1 MSEREYIT
9 SMDTVG
15 KSSDSSEDSPMPLII
30 EDDEEEDTI
39 STLSEKNIQTISL
52 QNEILKL
59 KKKVETQKKILQN
72 KELVEIQLNE
82 KENYYE
88 NKLKQKNDELK
99 ENETKLKEKEDLLKN
114 AELEKLQIIN
124 RYYAKF
130 NSDYNENIIRITADS
145 SGNFSDPSGN
155 KNVITYKK
163 YTYKEIEK
171 EIDENYFDENE
182 YYSSALDILATYLRG
197 QKIIYMESKAY
208 CEHRLNYLMMPA
220 ILLST
225 AATVASSIV
234 KDFYWGAYI
243 IACVNGLIAFLLAV
257 VNYLKLDATS
267 EAHKIAA
274 HQYDK
279 LQTSIEFLSGT
290 TLLFEKDNK
299 IIKEKITDTEK
310 KINEIKEANQFIIPK
325 DIRTR
330 YPIMYNT
337 NVFLIIKKIE
347 DIRKRKINQLKE
359 IKNQKNYLKAVL
371 ISHKLKERTKERK
384 LAIKQ
389 LECDI
394 NKLIE
399 EKDYE
404 ITNLLKLKSSFSI
417 IDEMFLK
424 EMENAE
430 IMKKYC
436 LRLFYC
442 FFETDKL
449 KDPREISTFVED
461 VMNPYRREDICMD
474 EYKKYSKDLE
484 NKTEQKL
491 KTFKDEIKNDGK
503 ILYLKLNEDIKNT
516 KGRLDNSIRNT
527 SIMFEKVYD
536 RMEKGEINK
545 KELELTEES
554 IFNLNRFPNIVQLFG
569 NKNNFE
575 KENINFDISEQ
586 QQQNHSDSDQDV
598 DEKASQKSELA
609 NYKMNVDVVSYS
621 EKK

>member
-1 MSEREYIT
+1 MQNTEYISSSSET
-9 SMDTVG
+9 CNSN
-15 KSSDSSEDSPMPLII
+15 SSDINSV
-30 EDDEEEDTI
+30 DEEDESL
-39 STLSEKNIQTISL
+39 STLSQENIRNINLHKEVNTLKEQLEYQNEKLKHNEEKEQQIISL
-52 QNEILKL
+52 RTMLEEIHESNINLR
-59 KKKVETQKKILQN
+59 
-72 KELVEIQLNE
+72 KEIECFKSEDYDIKRN
-82 KENYYE
+82 
-88 NKLKQKNDELK
+88 
-99 ENETKLKEKEDLLKN
+99 LKEKEELLKN
-114 AELEKLQIIN
+114 AEENIKKIKGNIQN
-124 RYYAKF
+124 F
-130 NSDYNENIIRITADS
+130 NSDYNENIKCVTADPSGNYPDS
-145 SGNFSDPSGN
+145 SGN
-155 KNVITYKK
+155 KNIISYKK

-197 QKIIYMESKAY
+197 QKIIYMESKSY

-234 KDFYWGAYI
+234 KDFFWGAYL

-290 TLLFEKDNK
+290 TLLFEKDDK
-299 IIKEKITDTEK
+299 VIKDKITDTEK
-310 KINEIKEANQFIIPK
+310 KITEIKEANQFIIPK

-330 YPIMYNT
+330 YPFMYNT

-384 LAIKQ
+384 AVIKK
-389 LECDI
+389 LEDDI
-394 NKLIE
+394 NELIA

-404 ITNLLKLKSSFSI
+404 VTNLLKLKSSFSI

-424 EMENAE
+424 EIENAE
-430 IMKKYC
+430 IFKKC
-436 LRLFYC
+436 CSRWFYY
-442 FFETDKL
+442 FFEKDKM

-461 VMNPYRREDICMD
+461 VMNPYGKEDIYMD
-474 EYKKYSKDLE
+474 EYRKYKKELE
-484 NKTEQKL
+484 IKTDNRF
-491 KTFKDEIKNDGK
+491 KTFKEEIKNGEK
-503 ILYLKLNEDIKNT
+503 LIFSKLNEDIKNT
-516 KGRLDNSIRNT
+516 KNRLDNSIQNT
-527 SIMFEKVYD
+527 SKMFAKVYD

-554 IFNLNRFPNIVQLFG
+554 IFNLKKFPDIGIVRLFG
-569 NKNNFE
+569 K
-575 KENINFDISEQ
+575 KENVNLEITE
-586 QQQNHSDSDQDV
+586 QQQNHSDSDPDV
-598 DEKASQKSELA
+598 DEKKSQKSDFE
-609 NYKMNVDVVSYS
+609 NYKLDTDVVSYS
-621 EKK
+621 QRK